1 MSILFSMLAYLK
13 TCTAITDLV
22 GTKIYPVRYPQGALE
37 NKPFITYQL
46 IDEPT
51 VNTHDGKSVYKARV
65 QVDAWGETYLSA
77 HAVGDALH
85 AALHGYRGSWSPYTI
100 GNVLRKRKQD
110 IPEPDIEASRVSQ
123 DFVISYS
130 EE

>member
-13 TCTAITDLV
+13 TCAAVTDLV

-37 NKPFITYQL
+37 NKPFVTYQL

-51 VNTHDGKSVYKARV
+51 ANTFDGQTTYKARV
-65 QVDAWGETYLSA
+65 QVDAWGGTYKSA
-77 HAVGDALH
+77 HEVADALH
-85 AALHGYRGSWSPYTI
+85 AALHGYRGSWSPFVI
-100 GNVLRKRKQD
+100 GNVFRKRKQD
-110 IPEPDIEASRVSQ
+110 FPEPDVELERVSQ
-123 DFVISYS
+123 DFMISYS